1 MEDGRWKKEEG
12 RGKQE
17 KKRWERFAKL
27 PSVIDSSFLSDQMK
41 LPGLDREWEKAKGFS
56 TLYEF
61 YY

>member
-1 MEDGRWKKEEG
+1 MEEG